1 MELQNIY
8 SLTILLFYIE
18 LKVVT
23 IEFHD
28 NLMLE
33 IFFVQLPVYPAL
45 HTSNNFNGLNSVTL
59 LYLTQKRF

>member
-23 IEFHD
+23 TEFHD

-33 IFFVQLPVYPAL
+33 IFFVQLPVYSAL

-59 LYLTQKRF
+59 LHITQKRF